1 MKALATIN
9 AILFIICIPLLLIT
23 TDVRFAVNDI
33 RLYEYGFNKY
43 HISEE
48 TGLDKGNLTEV
59 AHKLITYFNSDEEF
73 VDISVYNQRDTAH
86 LKDVKGLI
94 QLVYRLQIISL
105 AYIAVYILFNFLL
118 LGGAFWRQ
126 LARRLIGGSWA
137 TIALLAIL
145 GFIALVSFDQF
156 FLVFHLVSFRN
167 DLWQLDPGDKLLLMF
182 PEGFFSDA
190 ALFIAGAAI
199 VEAIVI
205 WAAAWVFLKRR
216 GKAKPEPVTLQ
227 QSS

>member
-43 HISEE
+43 HVSEE

-73 VDISVYNQRDTAH
+73 VDINIFNQRDIAH

-94 QLVYRLQIISL
+94 QLVYRLQFISL

-126 LARRLIGGSWA
+126 LARRLIWGS
-137 TIALLAIL
+137 
-145 GFIALVSFDQF
+145 
-156 FLVFHLVSFRN
+156 
-167 DLWQLDPGDKLLLMF
+167 
-182 PEGFFSDA
+182 
-190 ALFIAGAAI
+190 
-199 VEAIVI
+199 
-205 WAAAWVFLKRR
+205 
-216 GKAKPEPVTLQ
+216 
-227 QSS
+227 